1 MLKKIEDYIN
11 TRILLLRLEVSER
24 IAKALATLY
33 TKVVLL
39 MLFGI
44 FFFFASIAIGFYVGE
59 ELRSLPLGFGIVA
72 AFYFILAIIFTAFH
86 KSLLETPFMNRI
98 IKVLFEQ
105 KEEDESSQD

>member
-1 MLKKIEDYIN
+1 MFKKIQDYIN

-24 IAKALATLY
+24 FAKALATLY

-44 FFFFASIAIGFYVGE
+44 FFFFASIAIGFIVGE
-59 ELRSLPLGFGIVA
+59 ELRSLPMGFGIVA
-72 AFYFILAIIFTAFH
+72 AFYFVLALIFTLFS

-98 IKVLFEQ
+98 INVLFESKEDEDE
-105 KEEDESSQD
+105 KEE